1 MTTDE
6 SMPTG
11 KPALFGSL
19 ANLIAILK
27 ARREG
32 VAISFWEYLRVC
44 LRLTLVTLAL
54 AVAWRLWA

>member
-1 MTTDE
+1 
-6 SMPTG
+6 MPTG